1 MKTPARLTCL
11 CLTLMM
17 ALGPLARAQDVEE
30 STYELNTLQK
40 QIREGEERSLKIQ
53 READAVAE
61 ETEKLRRKLV
71 GTAAKVQQR
80 EADVTAAEAELDRL
94 TKLEAEKSESLK
106 KNSQALVETLA
117 ALQLLQKNPPPALF
131 VHPDDAA
138 DAARA
143 AILMSE
149 IAPALKEQADALAKE
164 IDDLRLAR
172 EAVTN
177 QRATLA
183 RADQDLEAERQR
195 LAETLAERENK
206 YRELSKLAATQT
218 SELTKLAGKA
228 ASIEDLLSEIRKVG
242 TLVAPR
248 RKPSPPPETGP
259 LPTPRPSPFKTEPVV
274 ASLPPGRELTSAPLQ
289 ASAGLK
295 VARFSAAKGAVR
307 LPANGRMI
315 AKFDSQNGKAGK
327 TKGITIATRPGAQV
341 VAPFD
346 GEIAFA
352 GPYLGYGQLLIISA
366 GEGYHLILSG
376 LDQVSAVVGQRLL
389 AGEPIGQMGPAKG
402 KTRAEEANSGNNAN
416 LNPQGWP
423 ELYFELRK
431 DGQAFDPVPWLALK

>member
-1 MKTPARLTCL
+1 MH
-11 CLTLMM
+11 
-17 ALGPLARAQDVEE
+17 AQDVEE
-30 STYELNTLQK
+30 ATYELNTLQK
-40 QIREGEERSLKIQ
+40 QIREREERSLKIQ

-61 ETEKLRRKLV
+61 ETAKLRRKLV
-71 GTAAKVQQR
+71 GYAAKVQQR
-80 EADVTAAEAELDRL
+80 EADVTAAEQELERL
-94 TKLEAEKSESLK
+94 AQLELEKSESLK
-106 KNSQALVETLA
+106 KNSEALVETLA

-149 IAPALKEQADALAKE
+149 IAPALKEQADALARE
-164 IDDLRLAR
+164 IDELRLAR
-172 EAVTN
+172 EAVTS

-183 RADQDLEAERQR
+183 RADEDLEAERR
-195 LAETLAERENK
+195 LLAETLAEREKK
-206 YRELSKLAATQT
+206 YRELSGLAATET

-228 ASIEDLLSEIRKVG
+228 ETIEDLLSEIRKVG

-248 RKPSPPPETGP
+248 RKPSPPPQTGP
-259 LPTPRPSPFKTEPVV
+259 LPTPRPSPFKEETAV

-289 ASAGLK
+289 ASAGLNI
-295 VARFSAAKGAVR
+295 ARFSAAKGAVR

-315 AKFDSQNGKAGK
+315 AKFNSQNGKAGK
-327 TKGITIATRPGAQV
+327 TKGITIATRPDAQV

-352 GPYLGYGQLLIISA
+352 GPYLGYGQLLIITA

-376 LDQVSAVVGQRLL
+376 MERIDAVVGQRLL
-389 AGEPIGQMGPAKG
+389 AGEPIGQMGPAEG
-402 KTRAEEANSGNNAN
+402 KTRPASQKSGENEN